1 MLSGRGVLD
10 VLSVAYPFAPVH
22 PDAVGGA
29 EQVLSALDAALV
41 AAGHR
46 STVLAA
52 AQSRVTGRLVA
63 VDVGDGA
70 FTQERIAGARAR
82 FSRALRSILAHHDFD
97 LVHFHGCDC
106 GEYLSGASLP
116 GAAPQLVTLHVPSD
130 WYQPGLP
137 GGLAGLSLVC
147 VSDWQRAQL
156 PRQTAVRA
164 RIENGVDLERWRP
177 SAEPAGDYV
186 LGLGRI
192 SPEKGFDRAL
202 RAAHAAG
209 VPLVLAGQVYPYPE
223 HQRHFAQEIEPLL
236 DGRRRFVGPVAGA
249 VKRRLLSR
257 ARCLVV
263 ASRVSETSSL
273 VAMEALA
280 CGTPVV
286 VASPGAPA
294 SLIEPGVTGLVAQD
308 ESGLAL
314 AFQQVLE
321 LDRRRCRS
329 SAERRF
335 DLRRMTQSY
344 LELYRELASE
354 RPRQVHPTATQE
366 LPS

>member
-1 MLSGRGVLD
+1 VLSGRSTLD

-41 AAGHR
+41 ASGHR

-52 AQSRVTGRLVA
+52 AESSVTGRLVA
-63 VDVGDGA
+63 VNVGRGELTED
-70 FTQERIAGARAR
+70 RIARAR
-82 FSRALRSILAHHDFD
+82 AHFSGALQGLLARHDFD

-106 GEYLSGASLP
+106 GEYLSGAPLP
-116 GAAPQLVTLHVPSD
+116 SAAPQLVTLHVPSD
-130 WYQPGLP
+130 WYVPSLP
-137 GGLAGLSLVC
+137 RGGLGLSLVC
-147 VSDWQRAQL
+147 VSAWQREQLQL
-156 PRQTAVRA
+156 PVRA
-164 RIENGVDLERWRP
+164 TIENGVDIERWRP

-186 LGLGRI
+186 LCLGRI

-209 VPLVLAGQVYPYPE
+209 APLLLAGQVYPYPE
-223 HQRHFAQEIEPLL
+223 HERHFAEQIVPLL
-236 DGRRRFVGPVAGA
+236 DEQRRFVGPVAGA

-263 ASRVSETSSL
+263 TSRVRETSSL
-273 VAMEALA
+273 VTMEALA

-294 SLIEPGVTGLVAQD
+294 SLIEQGATGLVAQD
-308 ESGLAL
+308 EAGLAL
-314 AFQQVLE
+314 AFEQVLS
-321 LDRRRCRS
+321 LDRGLCRS

-335 DLRRMTQSY
+335 DLRRMTRSY
-344 LELYRELASE
+344 LELYQELASE
-354 RPRQVHPTATQE
+354 RLRHAHLPTTQE
-366 LPS
+366 LSP